1 MKIALIGATGFAGSK
16 ILAEALDRDHKVTG
30 IVRNTEKLKKHPN
43 LTPQKGD
50 ANDAGSL
57 SKLLAGHDVV
67 ISSVHFSASDYK
79 TLATAVKESGV
90 KRWIVVGGAGSLE
103 VAPGMALITTP
114 EFPEAYKKE
123 AQMGYDFLQALKKET
138 ALDWTFISPSAEFVD
153 GDKTESFR
161 LGHDQ
166 LLVDEDGRS
175 WISTDD
181 FAVAMIN
188 EVEYPQHVKQR
199 FTVGY

>member
-16 ILAEALDRDHKVTG
+16 ILNEALERDHKVTG
-30 IVRNTEKLKKHPN
+30 IVRRIEKLPQHTN
-43 LTPQKGD
+43 LTPQKADIGD
-50 ANDAGSL
+50 E
-57 SKLLAGHDVV
+57 KQLAEILKGHDAV
-67 ISSVHFSASDYK
+67 ISSVHFSVSDYSK
-79 TLATAVKESGV
+79 LSAAIKASGV
-90 KRWIVVGGAGSLE
+90 KRWLVVGGAGSLE
-103 VAPGMALITTP
+103 VAPGVALITTP

-123 AQMGYDFLQALKKET
+123 AQAGYDFLQELKKET
-138 ALDWTFISPSAEFVD
+138 TLDWSFLSPSAEFVD

-161 LGHDQ
+161 LGRDQ